1 MIADI
6 DRARFAS
13 DTLDWLERK
22 KLSYRHASTRY
33 PGLNPALLSRAC
45 NCKPLS
51 AGNMLL
57 VCKAMQKDPTL
68 YLVLIDRR
76 QQNQTVTAIGKRET
90 SGAAS

>member
-1 MIADI
+1 
-6 DRARFAS
+6 
-13 DTLDWLERK
+13 
-22 KLSYRHASTRY
+22 
-33 PGLNPALLSRAC
+33 
-45 NCKPLS
+45 
-51 AGNMLL
+51 MLL